1 MPFLTP
7 EESIARDK
15 KLKEIALA
23 LLEQCKREDWITVH
37 DLDMI
42 LEIAKRLIPIQ

>member
-7 EESIARDK
+7 EEIIARDT

-37 DLDMI
+37 HLDTI
-42 LEIAKRLIPIQ
+42 FEIAKELIPIQ